1 LGSGEPFARYE
12 ITKSDTKDPGEDTWF
27 IMTNL
32 PGNIQLVIGQLYS
45 LRNWIEYSFKQIKNE
60 LGWTDFRL
68 TDYQSIERWW
78 ELVFSAYLM
87 ISLHAQ
93 AFKDEAA
100 RNTQLSSKL
109 SAPAGEFSQHPCW
122 ELGINW
128 KSALNNLRL
137 IIQPYIF
144 WCLIEPWLQVFPI
157 PGLKRCFFR
166 LIEIMNCFRASPIK
180 YAMAS

>member
-1 LGSGEPFARYE
+1 MGRFSLNR
-12 ITKSDTKDPGEDTWF
+12 
-27 IMTNL
+27 L
-32 PGNIQLVIGQLYS
+32 P
-45 LRNWIEYSFKQIKNE
+45 
-60 LGWTDFRL
+60 
-68 TDYQSIERWW
+68 SIERWW

-109 SAPAGEFSQHPCW
+109 STCWEFSQHPCW

-137 IIQPYIF
+137 II
-144 WCLIEPWLQVFPI
+144 
-157 PGLKRCFFR
+157 
-166 LIEIMNCFRASPIK
+166 SPI
-180 YAMAS
+180 SFGV